1 MYSMPDSEGVAGT
14 PIDGIA
20 RQETPIEQPPR
31 DRKKLLMLLLI
42 GAGAFLLFYIVFAFT
57 LLVLLPSPDG
67 GRQGLRLI
75 GNLFYGAVSLLSLAV
90 FVLLVLRLLRS
101 GIPAARLQGLFVRA
115 GIVLLIILGVS
126 GMVFASINRDTALG
140 IDILEPQNLQ
150 ALTAPLSVTFG
161 TDSLR
166 SILRKQSLF
175 PRKFSWDFNG
185 DGKVDAEG
193 QDQEVTTI
201 YRRKG
206 SFPVILTIQLSD
218 GTTRTAARRINI
230 PNAVFS
236 LDPSLPLL
244 DEEVTFSVED
254 LIADPKNIDRI
265 VWDFNGDGEDDLET
279 KTAVV
284 KHTYEE
290 TGTYQAKVLV
300 QNAGGL
306 QETYTRPV
314 TVLEERVQP
323 FEVSIQTEG
332 MLKGS
337 APLGIT
343 FSAKVPE
350 GIPVREIRW
359 TYRRIEGSGEEEAL
373 GERVNH
379 TFISPGEY
387 EVRLTVLSTSGKIAE
402 KKLMVSVLEPL
413 VIRDL
418 VISGLPKPERGKVEG
433 IAPLEVRISPSTN
446 TPFITF
452 RWEQEDASKVFSTD
466 KEYHALYEDAG
477 TYPIL
482 LIAKDADDRMQK
494 IPLEINVLP
503 PKSRVTFTAS
513 PLTGIA
519 PLTVIFDASQ
529 SFVPEGRIT
538 GFSWTFGDG
547 GREEKPQLLGAQ
559 VSHRFEQEGTFTVTV
574 RALTAEGQS
583 FEAKKTIVVRSALLD
598 ACAFPSRTLG
608 DAPMGVRF
616 DASCSTGEITKFLWD
631 FGDGATSEQ
640 VVPVQDHVF
649 SSPGSYTVKL
659 EVSDENGNLSNTT
672 LSITVR

>member
-1 MYSMPDSEGVAGT
+1 MPDSEGVAGT

-20 RQETPIEQPPR
+20 RQEIPKEQPPR
-31 DRKKLLMLLLI
+31 DRKKLLMMLLG

-57 LLVLLPSPDG
+57 LLVLLPAPDG

-75 GNLFYGAVSLLSLAV
+75 GNLFYGTVSLLSLAV
-90 FVLLVLRLLRS
+90 FTLLVARLLRS
-101 GIPAARLQGLFVRA
+101 GIPAARLQGLFLRSGV
-115 GIVLLIILGVS
+115 VLLIILGTA

-140 IDILEPQNLQ
+140 IDVLEPQNLQ

-166 SILRKQSLF
+166 AILRKKSLF

-193 QDQEVTTI
+193 QDQEVTTV

-206 SFPVILTIQLSD
+206 SYPVILTIQISD
-218 GTTRTAARRINI
+218 GTVRTASRRMTIA
-230 PNAVFS
+230 NAVFS
-236 LDPSLPLL
+236 IDPTLPLL

-254 LIADPKNIDRI
+254 LIADAKTIDRI

-279 KTAVV
+279 KDAIV
-284 KHTYEE
+284 KHTYGE

-300 QNAGGL
+300 ENAGGL

-314 TVLEERVQP
+314 TVLEERTQP
-323 FEVSIQTEG
+323 FQVNIQTEG
-332 MLKGS
+332 ALKGS

-343 FSAKVPE
+343 FHVNVAE
-350 GIPVREIRW
+350 GVPVREVRW
-359 TYRRIEGSGEEEAL
+359 SYRLVESSGEEEEEL

-379 TFISPGEY
+379 IFTNPGEY
-387 EVRLTVLSTSGKIAE
+387 EVRLTVVDTSGRIAE
-402 KKLMVSVLEPL
+402 KKQRISVLEPL
-413 VIRDL
+413 EIRDL
-418 VISGLPKPERGKVEG
+418 VLTGLPKPERGKVEG
-433 IAPLEVRISPSTN
+433 PAPLEVRISPSTN

-466 KEYHALYEDAG
+466 KDYHALYEESG
-477 TYPIL
+477 TFPVL
-482 LIAKDADDRMQK
+482 LIAKDADDREQK

-538 GFSWTFGDG
+538 GFSWIFGDG

-559 VSHRFEQEGTFTVTV
+559 VSHRFEQEGTFIVIV

-583 FEAKKTIVVRSALLD
+583 FEAKKTIVVRSAVLD
-598 ACAFPSRTLG
+598 ACAFPSRTIG
-608 DAPMGVRF
+608 NAPMGIRF
-616 DASCSTGEITKFLWD
+616 DASCSTGNITKYLWD
-631 FGDGATSEQ
+631 FGDNATSEDDT
-640 VVPVQDHVF
+640 PLQDHVF
-649 SSPGSYTVKL
+649 QAPGTYAVSL
-659 EVSDENGNLSNTT
+659 EVSDEQGNLSTT
-672 LSITVR
+672 TISITVR